1 MVYFES
7 KISPATD
14 SESSMAQVA
23 KWFKTCCEEHESCK
37 PETSTSFVPS
47 RLLEISG
54 SDEST
59 MKIRLRERPIL
70 PVEVRYATLSHCWG
84 SVMPFKLKHELLK
97 SCLNGISLDEIS
109 RVFRDAIRV
118 AWRLGIQY
126 IWIDSLCTAQH
137 SLRVWVSMLTMLG
150 IIQDSLEDWTAESV
164 QMGSIYQH
172 GVLNIAATGFSDG
185 TNGLFV
191 QRDPGLLAPISF
203 SLGTD
208 HLSHGNAGED
218 KEQRYKALKPGN
230 YYLVD
235 TGVWKDG
242 VDDSPL
248 CGRGWVT
255 QERALSVR
263 TIHFGK
269 EQLFWECL
277 CENAS
282 EVLPKGTLRGTKIM
296 DPKVFLVPET
306 NATEKLQSIRKD
318 LLEHQK
324 FNDDFIARTNE
335 LKRMRKRRIG
345 NIMASDDEDSDNED
359 SDDKCGSDDDMS
371 DKAFAARMLA
381 ARSGGLAVPKGTKA
395 AGKST
400 KPNKAAPQSSGT
412 DSDEWNYDL
421 KSVMSGKWK
430 PPRRSLKGL
439 GLTPQYFEDCDLDI
453 LDGLDIKGWEKF
465 KAQLQGWNIGRQANS
480 VEPRPIRGMPQGL
493 NQWAAVVRFFSRC
506 SLSFSSDKLV
516 AISGMAQTLAPKL
529 KCDYL
534 AGLWRKDLEH
544 QLLWK
549 VTQPH
554 PAPEKNNTRGP
565 SWTWASV
572 DGEIDIPE
580 WGGYFSHG

>member
-7 KISPATD
+7 KISPSTD
-14 SESSMAQVA
+14 SDSSLAQVG
-23 KWFKTCCEEHESCK
+23 KWFKTCCEEHEECK

-59 MKIRLRERPIL
+59 LRIRLRERPTL
-70 PVEVRYATLSHCWG
+70 PVEIRYSTLSHCWG

-126 IWIDSLCTAQH
+126 IWIDSLCRTQH
-137 SLRVWVSMLTMLG
+137 SLHPWVALLTVLG
-150 IIQDSLEDWTAESV
+150 IIQDSLEDWTAESA

-191 QRDPGLLAPISF
+191 QRDPSILTPISF
-203 SLGTD
+203 SLETD
-208 HLSHGNAGED
+208 HSSHESAEED
-218 KEQRYKALKPGN
+218 KKQPRKALKPGN
-230 YYLVD
+230 YYLAD

-263 TIHFGK
+263 TVHFGK

-277 CENAS
+277 YESAS

-296 DPKVFLVPET
+296 DPKVFLVPAT

-318 LLEHQK
+318 MLEHKK

-335 LKRMRKRRIG
+335 LKRMRNRRMG
-345 NIMASDDEDSDNED
+345 NTTESDDEDSD
-359 SDDKCGSDDDMS
+359 DKYGSDDDLS

-381 ARSGGLAVPKGTKA
+381 ARSGGLAASKGTKV

-400 KPNKAAPQSSGT
+400 KPKKAPPQSSGT
-412 DSDEWNYDL
+412 DSDEWNYNV
-421 KSVMSGKWK
+421 KSVMSRKWK
-430 PPRRSLKGL
+430 PPRRSLKSL
-439 GLTPQYFEDCDLDI
+439 GLTPQDFEDCDLDI
-453 LDGLDIKGWEKF
+453 LDGLDIKGWGKF
-465 KAQLQGWNIGRQANS
+465 KAQLQGWNIGQQANS
-480 VEPRPIRGMPQGL
+480 VEPRPIRGMPHGL
-493 NQWAAVVRFFSRC
+493 DQWVAVVRFFSRC

-549 VTQPH
+549 VIQPR
-554 PAPEKNNTRGP
+554 PAPEKNHTRGP